1 MQNKSLTRAQ
11 LIDMVNTMYRMA
23 FEMGSNSYLILPSSK
38 VTRTQ
43 LDFMRLNLL
52 GAYGLLLTERR
63 LEAEA
68 AAKYP
73 EMAAVV
79 RSVIGYIPSD
89 DPIQAAWTAA
99 YNTRTTLFMQNWKN
113 EVIIQAPA
121 EFGQ

>member
-23 FEMGSNSYLILPSSK
+23 FEMGQNSYLVLSSSR

-52 GAYGLLLTERR
+52 GAYHLLLTERR

-68 AAKYP
+68 REKYP
-73 EMAAVV
+73 EMAKVV
-79 RSVIGYIPSD
+79 LSVIGYIPSD

-99 YNTRTTLFMQNWKN
+99 YTARTTLFMQNWKN
-113 EVIIQAPA
+113 EVIIQAP
-121 EFGQ
+121 EGFGL

>member
-1 MQNKSLTRAQ
+1 MQNKSLTKRQ
-11 LIDMVNTMYRMA
+11 LIDMVNTMYRIA

-52 GAYGLLLTERR
+52 GAYSLLLTERR
-63 LEAEA
+63 IEAEA
-68 AAKYP
+68 REKYP
-73 EMAAVV
+73 EMAKHV

-89 DPIQAAWTAA
+89 DPLQAEWTAA
-99 YNTRTTLFMQNWKN
+99 YNVRTTLFMQNWKN
-113 EVIIQAPA
+113 EIVIQAPA